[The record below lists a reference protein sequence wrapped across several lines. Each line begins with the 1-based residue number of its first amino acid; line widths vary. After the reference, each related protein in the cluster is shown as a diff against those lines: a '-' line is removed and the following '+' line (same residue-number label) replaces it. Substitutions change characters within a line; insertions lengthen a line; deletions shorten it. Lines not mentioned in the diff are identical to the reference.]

1 MSKGSGVE
9 LEKEDWYV
17 GEEEVTTHQEARP
30 VPIVNGTRKVALGWI
45 APALDMITLEAPNE
59 TPGKK

>member
-1 MSKGSGVE
+1 MNKGSAE

-17 GEEEVTTHQEARP
+17 GEEEVTTHQEVRP
-30 VPIVNGTRKVALGWI
+30 LPLLCGTRKVALGWI
-45 APALDMITLEAPNE
+45 SPALDMITIEAPNE